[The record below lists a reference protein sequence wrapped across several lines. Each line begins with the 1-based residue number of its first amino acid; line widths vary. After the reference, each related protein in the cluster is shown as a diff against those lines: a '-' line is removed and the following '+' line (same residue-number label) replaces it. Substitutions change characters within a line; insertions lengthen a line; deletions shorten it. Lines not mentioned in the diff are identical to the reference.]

1 MCLTNV
7 NSTTAF
13 LLSIQ
18 SVAPTY
24 SYNFL
29 TNTWS
34 KEYQQLSKDYGEF
47 ISCVLYVGKNYQR
60 YVLNATWIQWSNLKS
75 VSYRLLGSEN
85 HIFLLYFSHIF
96 FSYCREIHALTY
108 DRYYMDQVDGL
119 YVYNV
124 DLDSWKVKT
133 LNECI
138 KGMILFL
145 CHILHL

>member
-1 MCLTNV
+1 MEIDRGNILSVNSGGDDDDKISKMCLTNV

-47 ISCVLYVGKNYQR
+47 ISCVLYLGKNYQR
-60 YVLNATWIQWSNLKS
+60 YVLQLEYIFQEIKKS
-75 VSYRLLGSEN
+75 VFYSFLGSEN
-85 HIFLLYFSHIF
+85 HIFLFIF
-96 FSYCREIHALTY
+96 FTQNFFNTFLTAEKS
-108 DRYYMDQVDGL
+108 ML
-119 YVYNV
+119 
-124 DLDSWKVKT
+124 
-133 LNECI
+133 
-138 KGMILFL
+138 
-145 CHILHL
+145 